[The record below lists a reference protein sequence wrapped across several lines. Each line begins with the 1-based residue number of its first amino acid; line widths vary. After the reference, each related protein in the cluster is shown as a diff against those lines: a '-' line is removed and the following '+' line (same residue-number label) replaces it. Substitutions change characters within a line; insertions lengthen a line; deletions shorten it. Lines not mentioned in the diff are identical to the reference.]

1 MVHRMV
7 PWVKKQS
14 RMYRPRWYL
23 AARPGIVW
31 IRREIT
37 RETAISMGKATNRG
51 SLRGVVDRASVEPAW
66 EGTTDK
72 SDSCPGARLSPTSA
86 NSPSPPRRR
95 PRRAPSNRTL
105 EPTVVTHTN

>member
-1 MVHRMV
+1 MC
-7 PWVKKQS
+7 KKQL